1 MPGDDS
7 AVSATAP
14 GTPGA
19 GAGRPVGRSAVRRR
33 VRRLIDGGLLLQG
46 GVQGSPVLRL
56 FARWVRRPLLPAVR
70 LWRRNIQLKVVATT
84 LLMSLGVVLLLGF
97 VVIGQV
103 RNGLLDAKVKGA
115 ESQATGGFRVA
126 ETLARSAGEGTSD
139 GNARDGLPRQ
149 NSAIWLNDLVQQMS
163 ASGQGAFH
171 VVTLNPPGEG
181 GNVSARAPRGSGNV
195 DAPASVPLT
204 LREGVD
210 DNTGPSRSY
219 TRIIYSDGRPSQPGL
234 AIGTQLSTPQ
244 SDRYELYYLFPLA
257 QEEKSLSLVKTTLA
271 TAGLFVV
278 VLLGAIAWLVVR
290 QVVTPVRMAAGIAER
305 LSAGRLQERMK
316 VTGEDDIARLG
327 EAFNKMA
334 QNLQLKI
341 QQLEA
346 LSRMQ
351 RRFVSDVSHELRTP
365 LTTVRMAADVIHEA
379 RVDFDPVTA
388 RSAELL
394 ADQLDRFESL
404 LADLLEISRFDA
416 GAAALEA
423 EPIDL
428 REVVRRVVGGA
439 EPLAERKGTRIRVVG
454 DQQPVIAEAD
464 TRRVERVLRNLVV
477 NAVEHGEGRDVVVRL
492 ATAGGAVAVAVRD
505 YGVGLKPGE
514 ATRVFSRF
522 WRADP
527 ARARTT
533 GGTGLGLSIALED
546 ARLHGGWLQAW
557 GEPGGGSQ
565 FRLTLPRT
573 ADEALR
579 GSPIPLEPEDSRR
592 NRDAAQGPPP
602 PPADGSAVTVP
613 AQLSAAARAVPAP
626 ATGRRDPAAGLHS
639 RPGAPRSAAS
649 TVPPRA
655 GGPGRSP
662 LPQQGG
668 STTGTTPVVD
678 PAALPS
684 NGSRVVPRRDGTGP
698 ASATHGEATED
709 VTTLCGPGTTS
720 GARRPHT
727 PGDGTG
733 PAAAPDTGARD
744 GRGVR
749 KGHGDGRDDGRGA
762 GRGAGDVDGDVGED
776 VDGRDDGSGHE
787 HVGGHG
793 DRHVGGRRDLGG
805 RVDADRHR
813 GGDRSAGGDRGTGGA
828 GDRTGAPGTSAAL
841 TGTTGDRPG
850 NEREEPRG

>member
-1 MPGDDS
+1 MSGDS
-7 AVSATAP
+7 AASAP
-14 GTPGA
+14 GRSGTR
-19 GAGRPVGRSAVRRR
+19 AGRPVGRGTAGSRWGRF
-33 VRRLIDGGLLLQG
+33 LEGGLLQG

-56 FARWVRRPLLPAVR
+56 FMRWVRRPLLPVMR
-70 LWRRNIQLKVVATT
+70 LWRRNIQLKVVVTT

-103 RNGLLDAKVKGA
+103 RNGLLDAKVKA
-115 ESQATGGFRVA
+115 AQSQAAGGFA
-126 ETLARSAGEGTSD
+126 AAKQAADETGLEAGTGDDGTAAD
-139 GNARDGLPRQ
+139 GRPDQ
-149 NSAIWLNDLVQQMS
+149 NVIQWMSELVES
-163 ASGQGAFH
+163 LSSGGQGAFE
-171 VVTLNPPGEG
+171 VVTLPSG
-181 GNVSARAPRGSGNV
+181 GDSGGGRGPRASNYV
-195 DAPASVPLT
+195 APSASVPEN
-204 LREGVD
+204 LRERIDSG
-210 DNTGPSRSY
+210 TSAAQSY
-219 TRIIYSDGRPSQPGL
+219 TRIIYNADKESQPAL
-234 AIGTQLSTPQ
+234 VIGKQVNDPNGDPYQ
-244 SDRYELYYLFPLA
+244 LYYLFPLT
-257 QEEKSLSLVKTTLA
+257 QEEKSLSLVKGTLA

-341 QQLEA
+341 QQLED

-379 RVDFDPVTA
+379 REDFDPVTA

-428 REVVRRVVGGA
+428 REVVRRVVSGA
-439 EPLAERKGTRIRVVG
+439 EPLAERKGTTIRMVG
-454 DQQPVIAEAD
+454 DQQPVVAEAD
-464 TRRVERVLRNLVV
+464 ARRVERVLRNLVV
-477 NAVEHGEGRDVVVRL
+477 NAVEHGEGRDVVVKL
-492 ATAGGAVAVAVRD
+492 ASAGGAVAVAVRD

-573 ADEALR
+573 ADEPLR
-579 GSPIPLEPEDSRR
+579 GSPIPLEPKDSRR
-592 NRDAAQGPPP
+592 NRGLDDAGLPR
-602 PPADGSAVTVP
+602 GEKSATVP
-613 AQLSAAARAVPAP
+613 AQL
-626 ATGRRDPAAGLHS
+626 TGEASGMPSRDPIPQ
-639 RPGAPRSAAS
+639 RPNGMAPTA
-649 TVPPRA
+649 
-655 GGPGRSP
+655 
-662 LPQQGG
+662 
-668 STTGTTPVVD
+668 D
-678 PAALPS
+678 PTALPG
-684 NGSRVVPRRDGTGP
+684 NGARVVPRP
-698 ASATHGEATED
+698 ASVPRRQDDAPAGEA
-709 VTTLCGPGTTS
+709 
-720 GARRPHT
+720 
-727 PGDGTG
+727 
-733 PAAAPDTGARD
+733 ARD
-744 GRGVR
+744 DNAGPSQDPSRQGEAFRGR
-749 KGHGDGRDDGRGA
+749 
-762 GRGAGDVDGDVGED
+762 
-776 VDGRDDGSGHE
+776 
-787 HVGGHG
+787 
-793 DRHVGGRRDLGG
+793 
-805 RVDADRHR
+805 
-813 GGDRSAGGDRGTGGA
+813 
-828 GDRTGAPGTSAAL
+828 
-841 TGTTGDRPG
+841 
-850 NEREEPRG
+850 

>member
-1 MPGDDS
+1 MSGDS
-7 AVSATAP
+7 AASVP
-14 GTPGA
+14 GPDRA
-19 GAGRPVGRSAVRRR
+19 RAGRPVGRKATGSRWG
-33 VRRLIDGGLLLQG
+33 RLLEGGLLQG

-56 FARWVRRPLLPAVR
+56 FMRWVRRPLLPVMR
-70 LWRRNIQLKVVATT
+70 LWRRNIQLKVVVTT

-103 RNGLLDAKVKGA
+103 RNGLLDAKVKA
-115 ESQATGGFRVA
+115 SQSQATGGFAVA
-126 ETLARSAGEGTSD
+126 KQKADEAATGTGDDGTAGD
-139 GNARDGLPRQ
+139 GRPSQ
-149 NSAIWLNDLVQQMS
+149 NLTPWMSDLVS
-163 ASGQGAFH
+163 SLSSGGLGAFD
-171 VVTLNPPGEG
+171 VVTLPAGDNSG
-181 GNVSARAPRGSGNV
+181 GGRGPRASGGV
-195 DAPASVPLT
+195 DPNASVPQD
-204 LREGVD
+204 LRTRVN
-210 DNTGPSRSY
+210 DNTSAAQSY
-219 TRIIYSDGRPSQPGL
+219 TRIIYSGDKEPQPAL
-234 AIGTQLSTPQ
+234 VIGKQVNDPNGDPYQ
-244 SDRYELYYLFPLA
+244 LYYLFPLT
-257 QEEKSLSLVKTTLA
+257 QEEKSLSLVKGTLA

-341 QQLEA
+341 QQLED

-379 RVDFDPVTA
+379 REDFDPITA

-428 REVVRRVVGGA
+428 REVVRRVVSGA
-439 EPLAERKGTRIRVVG
+439 EPLAERKGTHIRVLG
-454 DQQPVIAEAD
+454 DQQPVVAEAD
-464 TRRVERVLRNLVV
+464 ARRVERVLRNLVV
-477 NAVEHGEGRDVVVRL
+477 NAVEHGEGKDVVVKL
-492 ATAGGAVAVAVRD
+492 AAAGGAVAVAVRD

-573 ADEALR
+573 ADEPLR
-579 GSPIPLEPEDSRR
+579 GSPIPLEPKDSRR
-592 NRDAAQGPPP
+592 NRGLNDAGLPRGGGDKVA
-602 PPADGSAVTVP
+602 TVP
-613 AQLSAAARAVPAP
+613 AQPVADQIPP
-626 ATGRRDPAAGLHS
+626 I
-639 RPGAPRSAAS
+639 APRL
-649 TVPPRA
+649 A
-655 GGPGRSP
+655 GTAP
-662 LPQQGG
+662 
-668 STTGTTPVVD
+668 TAD
-678 PAALPS
+678 PTALPG
-684 NGSRVVPRRDGTGP
+684 NGARVVPRP
-698 ASATHGEATED
+698 
-709 VTTLCGPGTTS
+709 TS
-720 GARRPHT
+720 GARRQDET
-727 PGDGTG
+727 PTADGAPG
-733 PAAAPDTGARD
+733 ESSSRPDTGPEGSKKQGEAFR
-744 GRGVR
+744 GR
-749 KGHGDGRDDGRGA
+749 
-762 GRGAGDVDGDVGED
+762 
-776 VDGRDDGSGHE
+776 
-787 HVGGHG
+787 
-793 DRHVGGRRDLGG
+793 
-805 RVDADRHR
+805 
-813 GGDRSAGGDRGTGGA
+813 
-828 GDRTGAPGTSAAL
+828 
-841 TGTTGDRPG
+841 
-850 NEREEPRG
+850 

>member
-1 MPGDDS
+1 MSGDS
-7 AVSATAP
+7 AASAP
-14 GTPGA
+14 GRSGDRP
-19 GAGRPVGRSAVRRR
+19 GRPVGGKRPGSRWA
-33 VRRLIDGGLLLQG
+33 LLFEGGLLQG

-56 FARWVRRPLLPAVR
+56 FMRWVRRPLLPVMR

-103 RNGLLDAKVKGA
+103 RNGLLDAKVKA
-115 ESQATGGFRVA
+115 SQSQATGGFAVA
-126 ETLARSAGEGTSD
+126 KQKADEAAAGTGDTAASAD
-139 GNARDGLPRQ
+139 GRQ
-149 NSAIWLNDLVQQMS
+149 PQNLTPWMSDLVES
-163 ASGQGAFH
+163 LSSGGQGAFD
-171 VVTLNPPGEG
+171 VVTLPAGDNSG
-181 GNVSARAPRGSGNV
+181 GGRGPRASGQV
-195 DAPASVPLT
+195 DPTSSVPDD
-204 LREGVD
+204 LRTRINGSM
-210 DNTGPSRSY
+210 TAAQSY
-219 TRIIYSDGRPSQPGL
+219 TRIVYKDSDKESQPAL
-234 AIGTQLSTPQ
+234 VIGKQVNDPNG
-244 SDRYELYYLFPLA
+244 DPYELYYLFPLT
-257 QEEKSLSLVKTTLA
+257 QEEKSLSLVKGTLA

-341 QQLEA
+341 QQLED

-379 RVDFDPVTA
+379 REDFDPVTA

-428 REVVRRVVGGA
+428 REVVRRVVSGA
-439 EPLAERKGTRIRVVG
+439 APLAERKGTHIRVLG
-454 DQQPVIAEAD
+454 DLQPVVAEAD
-464 TRRVERVLRNLVV
+464 ARRVERVLRNLVV
-477 NAVEHGEGRDVVVRL
+477 NAVEHGEGKDVVVKL
-492 ATAGGAVAVAVRD
+492 ASAGGAVAIAVRD

-573 ADEALR
+573 ADEPLR
-579 GSPIPLEPEDSRR
+579 GSPIPLEPKDSRR
-592 NRDAAQGPPP
+592 SRGLNDAGLPNGGADKRATVPVQSGGAQG
-602 PPADGSAVTVP
+602 
-613 AQLSAAARAVPAP
+613 
-626 ATGRRDPAAGLHS
+626 
-639 RPGAPRSAAS
+639 
-649 TVPPRA
+649 
-655 GGPGRSP
+655 
-662 LPQQGG
+662 
-668 STTGTTPVVD
+668 
-678 PAALPS
+678 AALAPMAQRMATVAPTADPTALPG
-684 NGSRVVPRRDGTGP
+684 NGARVVPRPSGGARRQEGTPGTGP
-698 ASATHGEATED
+698 A
-709 VTTLCGPGTTS
+709 
-720 GARRPHT
+720 
-727 PGDGTG
+727 
-733 PAAAPDTGARD
+733 
-744 GRGVR
+744 
-749 KGHGDGRDDGRGA
+749 
-762 GRGAGDVDGDVGED
+762 
-776 VDGRDDGSGHE
+776 DDGS
-787 HVGGHG
+787 VGG
-793 DRHVGGRRDLGG
+793 
-805 RVDADRHR
+805 
-813 GGDRSAGGDRGTGGA
+813 
-828 GDRTGAPGTSAAL
+828 P
-841 TGTTGDRPG
+841 
-850 NEREEPRG
+850 E

>member
-1 MPGDDS
+1 MSGDS
-7 AVSATAP
+7 AASAP
-14 GTPGA
+14 GRSGA
-19 GAGRPVGRSAVRRR
+19 RPGRPVGRKAAGSRWGRYFE
-33 VRRLIDGGLLLQG
+33 GGLLQG
-46 GVQGSPVLRL
+46 GIHGSPVLRL
-56 FARWVRRPLLPAVR
+56 FMRWVRRPLLPVMR

-103 RNGLLDAKVKGA
+103 RNGLLDAKVKA
-115 ESQATGGFRVA
+115 SQSQAAGGFAVA
-126 ETLARSAGEGTSD
+126 KQKADEAASGTADDTTAGD
-139 GNARDGLPRQ
+139 GRQ
-149 NSAIWLNDLVQQMS
+149 SQQSVIQWMSNLVGS
-163 ASGQGAFH
+163 LSSGGQGAFD
-171 VVTLNPPGEG
+171 VATLPVGDESG
-181 GNVSARAPRGSGNV
+181 GGRSPRGSGQV
-195 DAPASVPLT
+195 DPTASVPEA
-204 LREGVD
+204 LRARINDHAVAAQ
-210 DNTGPSRSY
+210 SY
-219 TRIIYSDGRPSQPGL
+219 TRIVYRDSDKESQPAL
-234 AIGTQLSTPQ
+234 VIGKQVNDPNG
-244 SDRYELYYLFPLA
+244 DPYELYYLFPLT
-257 QEEKSLSLVKTTLA
+257 QEEKSLSLVKGTLA

-341 QQLEA
+341 QQLED

-379 RVDFDPVTA
+379 REDFDPVTA

-428 REVVRRVVGGA
+428 REVVRRVVSGA
-439 EPLAERKGTRIRVVG
+439 EPLAERKGTQIRVVG
-454 DQQPVIAEAD
+454 DQQPVVAEAD
-464 TRRVERVLRNLVV
+464 ARRVERVLRNLVV
-477 NAVEHGEGRDVVVRL
+477 NAVEHGEGRDVVVKL
-492 ATAGGAVAVAVRD
+492 AAAGGAVAVAVRD

-573 ADEALR
+573 ADESLR
-579 GSPIPLEPEDSRR
+579 GSPIPLEPKDSRR
-592 NRDAAQGPPP
+592 NRGLNDAGLPS
-602 PPADGSAVTVP
+602 GSEDKRATVP
-613 AQLSAAARAVPAP
+613 VQQSGGQPPLP
-626 ATGRRDPAAGLHS
+626 
-639 RPGAPRSAAS
+639 PRSAIA
-649 TVPPRA
+649 PRLA
-655 GGPGRSP
+655 GV
-662 LPQQGG
+662 
-668 STTGTTPVVD
+668 TPTAD
-678 PAALPS
+678 PTALPG
-684 NGSRVVPRRDGTGP
+684 NGARVVPRPAGAARRREEA
-698 ASATHGEATED
+698 ASAETAREETGGSRPDPATGAGESNKPGEAF
-709 VTTLCGPGTTS
+709 
-720 GARRPHT
+720 R
-727 PGDGTG
+727 
-733 PAAAPDTGARD
+733 
-744 GRGVR
+744 GR
-749 KGHGDGRDDGRGA
+749 
-762 GRGAGDVDGDVGED
+762 
-776 VDGRDDGSGHE
+776 
-787 HVGGHG
+787 
-793 DRHVGGRRDLGG
+793 
-805 RVDADRHR
+805 
-813 GGDRSAGGDRGTGGA
+813 
-828 GDRTGAPGTSAAL
+828 
-841 TGTTGDRPG
+841 
-850 NEREEPRG
+850 

>member
-1 MPGDDS
+1 MSGDS
-7 AVSATAP
+7 AASAP
-14 GTPGA
+14 GRPGA
-19 GAGRPVGRSAVRRR
+19 GPGRASGRGAGNPRRGRLFTAA
-33 VRRLIDGGLLLQG
+33 LLSG
-46 GVQGSPVLRL
+46 GVQGSPVVRL
-56 FARWVRRPLLPAVR
+56 FIRWVRRPLLPVMR
-70 LWRRNIQLKVVATT
+70 LWRRNIQLRVVATT

-103 RNGLLDAKVKGA
+103 RNGLLDAKVKA
-115 ESQATGGFRVA
+115 SQSQATGGFAVA
-126 ETLARSAGEGTSD
+126 RQSADETAAATHGSTGGNGTD
-139 GNARDGLPRQ
+139 GRQ
-149 NSAIWLNDLVQQMS
+149 SQNVIQWMSDLVES
-163 ASGQGAFH
+163 LSSGGSGAFD
-171 VVTLNPPGEG
+171 VVTLPVGDDSG
-181 GNVSARAPRGSGNV
+181 GGRSPRGSGYV
-195 DAPASVPLT
+195 SPAESVPAS
-204 LREGVD
+204 LRDRV
-210 DNTGPSRSY
+210 NSSSSTAAAQSY
-219 TRIIYSDGRPSQPGL
+219 TRIVYSNRKESQPAL
-234 AIGTQLSTPQ
+234 VIGKQVNDPNGHP
-244 SDRYELYYLFPLA
+244 YELYYLFPLT
-257 QEEKSLSLVKTTLA
+257 QEEKSLSLVKGTLA

-341 QQLEA
+341 QQLED

-379 RVDFDPVTA
+379 REDFDPMTA

-439 EPLAERKGTRIRVVG
+439 EPLAERKGSRIRVVG
-454 DQQPVIAEAD
+454 DLQPVVAEAD
-464 TRRVERVLRNLVV
+464 ARRVERVLRNLVV
-477 NAVEHGEGRDVVVRL
+477 NAVEHGDGKDVVVKL
-492 ATAGGAVAVAVRD
+492 ASAGGAVAVAVRD

-573 ADEALR
+573 ADEPLR
-579 GSPIPLEPEDSRR
+579 GSPIPLEPKDSRR
-592 NRDAAQGPPP
+592 NRGLD
-602 PPADGSAVTVP
+602 DGGTPRGGAEKRATVP
-613 AQLSAAARAVPAP
+613 VQQNGGNASALPPRQGAATPVADPTALPGNGNGNRVVPRP
-626 ATGRRDPAAGLHS
+626 ANGGRRSDDRS
-639 RPGAPRSAAS
+639 GAQ
-649 TVPPRA
+649 VPDPRA
-655 GGPGRSP
+655 GGGPEPAG
-662 LPQQGG
+662 QD
-668 STTGTTPVVD
+668 STE
-678 PAALPS
+678 A
-684 NGSRVVPRRDGTGP
+684 
-698 ASATHGEATED
+698 GEAF
-709 VTTLCGPGTTS
+709 
-720 GARRPHT
+720 R
-727 PGDGTG
+727 
-733 PAAAPDTGARD
+733 
-744 GRGVR
+744 GR
-749 KGHGDGRDDGRGA
+749 
-762 GRGAGDVDGDVGED
+762 
-776 VDGRDDGSGHE
+776 
-787 HVGGHG
+787 
-793 DRHVGGRRDLGG
+793 
-805 RVDADRHR
+805 
-813 GGDRSAGGDRGTGGA
+813 
-828 GDRTGAPGTSAAL
+828 
-841 TGTTGDRPG
+841 
-850 NEREEPRG
+850 

>member
-1 MPGDDS
+1 MPGDS
-7 AVSATAP
+7 AASAP
-14 GTPGA
+14 GRSGDRPE
-19 GAGRPVGRSAVRRR
+19 RPVGGKRLGTRW
-33 VRRLIDGGLLLQG
+33 RRLFEGGLLQG

-56 FARWVRRPLLPAVR
+56 FMRWVRRPLLPVMR
-70 LWRRNIQLKVVATT
+70 LWRRNIQLKVVVTT

-103 RNGLLDAKVKGA
+103 RNGLLDAKVKA
-115 ESQATGGFRVA
+115 SQSQATGGFAVAKQKADEAGTGTGDTA
-126 ETLARSAGEGTSD
+126 ETADGRQSQNLTSWM
-139 GNARDGLPRQ
+139 
-149 NSAIWLNDLVQQMS
+149 SDLVES
-163 ASGQGAFH
+163 LSSGGQGAFD
-171 VVTLNPPGEG
+171 VVTLPAGDNNSG
-181 GNVSARAPRGSGNV
+181 GGRTRASGQV
-195 DAPASVPLT
+195 DPTASVPDD
-204 LREGVD
+204 LRARING
-210 DNTGPSRSY
+210 NTTAAQSY
-219 TRIIYSDGRPSQPGL
+219 TRIIYTDDKESQPAL
-234 AIGTQLSTPQ
+234 VIGKQVNDPNNQ
-244 SDRYELYYLFPLA
+244 PYELYYLFPLT
-257 QEEKSLSLVKTTLA
+257 QEEKSLSLVKGTLA

-341 QQLEA
+341 QQLED

-379 RVDFDPVTA
+379 RQDFDPVTA

-428 REVVRRVVGGA
+428 REVVRRVVSGA
-439 EPLAERKGTRIRVVG
+439 APLAERKGTHIRVVG
-454 DQQPVIAEAD
+454 DLQPVVAEAD
-464 TRRVERVLRNLVV
+464 ARRVERVLRNLVV
-477 NAVEHGEGRDVVVRL
+477 NAVEHGEGKDVVVKL
-492 ATAGGAVAVAVRD
+492 AAAGGAVAVAVRD

-573 ADEALR
+573 ADEPLR
-579 GSPIPLEPEDSRR
+579 GSPIPLEPKDSRR
-592 NRDAAQGPPP
+592 NRGLGEAGLPSGGEDKRA
-602 PPADGSAVTVP
+602 TVP
-613 AQLSAAARAVPAP
+613 VQSGGQAP
-626 ATGRRDPAAGLHS
+626 PL
-639 RPGAPRSAAS
+639 APMTQRMTT
-649 TVPPRA
+649 TVPTA
-655 GGPGRSP
+655 
-662 LPQQGG
+662 
-668 STTGTTPVVD
+668 D
-678 PAALPS
+678 PTALP
-684 NGSRVVPRRDGTGP
+684 GSGARVVPRPVQGVRRSEGPPETGQAGGADGADESNKP
-698 ASATHGEATED
+698 GEAF
-709 VTTLCGPGTTS
+709 
-720 GARRPHT
+720 R
-727 PGDGTG
+727 
-733 PAAAPDTGARD
+733 
-744 GRGVR
+744 GR
-749 KGHGDGRDDGRGA
+749 
-762 GRGAGDVDGDVGED
+762 
-776 VDGRDDGSGHE
+776 
-787 HVGGHG
+787 
-793 DRHVGGRRDLGG
+793 
-805 RVDADRHR
+805 
-813 GGDRSAGGDRGTGGA
+813 
-828 GDRTGAPGTSAAL
+828 
-841 TGTTGDRPG
+841 
-850 NEREEPRG
+850 

>member
-1 MPGDDS
+1 MSRDSSPGGS
-7 AVSATAP
+7 GARSGRTGP
-14 GTPGA
+14 GRRSSGF
-19 GAGRPVGRSAVRRR
+19 GRLV
-33 VRRLIDGGLLLQG
+33 DGGLLLQG

-56 FARWVRRPLLPAVR
+56 FVRWVRRPLLPAVR

-84 LLMSLGVVLLLGF
+84 LLMSLGVVLMLGF
-97 VVIGQV
+97 AVMSSVN
-103 RNGLLDAKVKGA
+103 NGLLKAKVKA
-115 ESQATGGFRVA
+115 SQSQADGGFRAAQDSVNA
-126 ETLARSAGEGTSD
+126 ARQSAGQGQGQDGSTADGRNAAVWMSDLVEQLSSGGQNAFAVVTLSPTSAGDSGSVRGSRASGGVEPILSVPEELRRQVDNGTGVYQANTRIVYDD
-139 GNARDGLPRQ
+139 GREPQSGLVIGKR
-149 NSAIWLNDLVQQMS
+149 LNDLNGDPYQ
-163 ASGQGAFH
+163 
-171 VVTLNPPGEG
+171 
-181 GNVSARAPRGSGNV
+181 
-195 DAPASVPLT
+195 
-204 LREGVD
+204 
-210 DNTGPSRSY
+210 
-219 TRIIYSDGRPSQPGL
+219 
-234 AIGTQLSTPQ
+234 
-244 SDRYELYYLFPLA
+244 LYYLFPLT
-257 QEEKSLSLVKTTLA
+257 QEEESLNLVRTTLA

-341 QQLEA
+341 QQLEE

-439 EPLAERKGTRIRVVG
+439 EMLAERKGTHIRVVG
-454 DQQPVIAEAD
+454 DQQPVVAEAD
-464 TRRVERVLRNLVV
+464 ARRVERVLRNLVV
-477 NAVEHGEGRDVVVRL
+477 NAVEHGEGKDVVVRL
-492 ATAGGAVAVAVRD
+492 AAAGGAVAVAVRD

-573 ADEALR
+573 ADEPLR
-579 GSPIPLEPEDSRR
+579 GSPIPLEPDDSRR
-592 NRDAAQGPPP
+592 RRGLNDAGLPDTGAGKL
-602 PPADGSAVTVP
+602 ATVP
-613 AQLSAAARAVPAP
+613 AQAAATASERVSPPVPAKGP
-626 ATGRRDPAAGLHS
+626 I
-639 RPGAPRSAAS
+639 
-649 TVPPRA
+649 PPRLLHT
-655 GGPGRSP
+655 GP
-662 LPQQGG
+662 
-668 STTGTTPVVD
+668 VD
-678 PAALPS
+678 PTALPG
-684 NGSRVVPRRDGTGP
+684 NGSRVVPRRPVDGEPDGEPGGVNGTRRD
-698 ASATHGEATED
+698 SAEE
-709 VTTLCGPGTTS
+709 S
-720 GARRPHT
+720 
-727 PGDGTG
+727 G
-733 PAAAPDTGARD
+733 PAADRD
-744 GRGVR
+744 
-749 KGHGDGRDDGRGA
+749 
-762 GRGAGDVDGDVGED
+762 
-776 VDGRDDGSGHE
+776 
-787 HVGGHG
+787 
-793 DRHVGGRRDLGG
+793 
-805 RVDADRHR
+805 
-813 GGDRSAGGDRGTGGA
+813 
-828 GDRTGAPGTSAAL
+828 
-841 TGTTGDRPG
+841 
-850 NEREEPRG
+850 REEGNTRGR